1 MQVRRAFLYQ
11 EASSFPS
18 VTSTGGQNPPIEQVC
33 GHQGL
38 MINSAGKPGAGK
50 ANSTLRTFSSL
61 SVSNSPEPLSSH
73 WKIRTS
79 SFTSKTPSLG
89 AKETIGSKAS
99 ELEQLREWYVP
110 NWCYLD
116 FEKLAGEYD
125 AIELRNNGVFTDSL
139 PTWDCDCLLVLRA
152 ERVREVY

>member
-1 MQVRRAFLYQ
+1 
-11 EASSFPS
+11 
-18 VTSTGGQNPPIEQVC
+18 
-33 GHQGL
+33 
-38 MINSAGKPGAGK
+38 
-50 ANSTLRTFSSL
+50 
-61 SVSNSPEPLSSH
+61 
-73 WKIRTS
+73 
-79 SFTSKTPSLG
+79 
-89 AKETIGSKAS
+89 
-99 ELEQLREWYVP
+99 LEQLREWYVP

>member
-50 ANSTLRTFSSL
+50 ANSTLGTFSSL
-61 SVSNSPEPLSSH
+61 SVSNSPEPLFSH